1 MLSNTDFKNLNIVTV
16 LYRNVALIAVCLLS
30 SVVAA
35 YPSNTYKDLDICNH
49 WNGRRH
55 FLELGERGELHARN
69 VTTSAYRST
78 LYSSASSTSSPSSV
92 NGSPASSVNGGPNNA
107 VKIRSNL
114 DFWYQC
120 NLELVTC
127 AECVI
132 RITVTFANF
141 SKTCERIA
149 NTAVGKSS
157 LCPCEHIQFSEPPYD
172 NTISGQEFCGDGKV
186 FRSKTRTLLLKF
198 FYRATNSHVFSL
210 QYFSERNVKIVSGT
224 ARPTD
229 FSNNPNSNIP
239 QIISTP
245 YFPMNYP
252 RDYGTEYIL
261 TCDSDN
267 CHVRLDFTD
276 FQLGLTST
284 MEIFDSN
291 GQMVDSYTG
300 EHFRPPI
307 IISTGKSLLLQFR
320 GNGVTSAGFRAE
332 VTFVTPSQLKEDR
345 LMPYTDCGGLV
356 SGPGGAIT
364 MMNMIENATDVRMF
378 DCIWIIKPSNNYV
391 MMKTHI
397 SLRVD
402 EFHSMASRSEVTIRQ
417 GTTSDAPEIE
427 DVVWPN
433 NGMSKENH
441 VVPVL
446 TGYYIRL
453 RGVFGM
459 SSKLAI
465 VYSVFNYLNCYIGSE
480 FLCNNNHCISI
491 RLHCDGFDHC
501 GDGSDEPDTCEEDWA
516 HLQNDRRW
524 YSHKPNYYFP
534 KIEQYPDLKTATGIF
549 VISTLGIFAV
559 LSGWMV
565 ILYRMGVRARHQR
578 ELQNHLQTISELLD
592 RQEEIIPDEP
602 PSYEAPPDYEEVIKI
617 GMDHEMREP
626 RERQRQRKQHRR
638 RRDRSCSRANSNTT
652 VSSTVP
658 IHNFSDMPSTS
669 AAASEILNL
678 RTTPETL
685 QELEGANANVVPPVN
700 VVPTPTTTDLVQ
712 QVARATQNCGITGT
726 SQASETEAAQI
737 TCQCNCKGQMGG
749 QLQCIPTTAVT
760 ENIVITPNSP
770 PNTPQMDESARDF
783 CDDSLNISCTL
794 GVLQHPVSAPIP
806 GAIIN
811 ENNIE
816 ATARPKSSVNCTEQT
831 YLKKTWIVMNNDG
844 KGYRVQRLRPT
855 FSSPESFLSDWSCY
869 GDSQNYGSILAHDQR
884 SIVSNN
890 TSNCISDLSRDPSYD
905 NGISFN
911 MPPKG
916 KNNGSYSL
924 SNKIQDTTN
933 NSASCSMYT
942 TESGRTSDHN
952 EAITTHLIMTSLEL
966 DSEDEE
972 RSISCFNNPFR
983 MANANKS
990 KYTTVAGSS
999 YSEVGGSAG
1008 GNTTRNRRRHCRS
1021 KSFTN
1026 SGRSNDARQQNTI
1039 KRSSSANLLQ
1049 SFESVS
1055 EITNSDSKESTLY
1068 LI

>member
-1 MLSNTDFKNLNIVTV
+1 MLSDPGLKKLRNIFVV
-16 LYRNVALIAVCLLS
+16 NQIFVNVAVVVCLLLS
-30 SVVAA
+30 LSLAAA
-35 YPSNTYKDLDICNH
+35 YPSNNYKDLDICNH

-78 LYSSASSTSSPSSV
+78 LYSSATSSTSSPSSPV
-92 NGSPASSVNGGPNNA
+92 RG
-107 VKIRSNL
+107 RSTA

-132 RITVTFANF
+132 RITVTHANF
-141 SKTCERIA
+141 SKTCERIS
-149 NTAVGKSS
+149 NSAVGKSS

-172 NTISGQEFCGDGKV
+172 NTISGQEFCGEGKV
-186 FRSKTRTLLLKF
+186 FRSKTRSLLLKF

-210 QYFSERNVKIVSGT
+210 QYFSERNVKIVSGI
-224 ARPTD
+224 PHQSG
-229 FSNNPNSNIP
+229 FGISPNGKGP

-252 RDYGTEYIL
+252 RDYGTEQIL
-261 TCDSDN
+261 TCESDN

-284 MEIFDSN
+284 LEIFDSN

-307 IISTGKSLLLQFR
+307 IISTDKSLLLQFR
-320 GNGVTSAGFRAE
+320 GNGGTSAGFRAE
-332 VTFVTPSQLKEDR
+332 VTFVTPTQLKEDR
-345 LMPYTDCGGLV
+345 LLPFTDCGGLV
-356 SGPGGAIT
+356 AGPGGAIT
-364 MMNMIENATDVRMF
+364 MMNMIENATDVRLF
-378 DCIWIIKPSNNYV
+378 DCIWIIKPSSNYM

-397 SLRVD
+397 SLRVE
-402 EFHSMASRSEVTIRQ
+402 EFHSMASRSDLTIRQ
-417 GTTSDAPEIE
+417 GTTSDSPQIE

-433 NGMSKENH
+433 NGMSKESH

-465 VYSVFNYLNCYIGSE
+465 VYSVFNYLNPYIHLDCYIGSE
-480 FLCNNNHCISI
+480 FLCSNNHCISI

-501 GDGSDEPDTCEEDWA
+501 GDGSDEPDSCEEDWA

-549 VISTLGIFAV
+549 VVSTLGIFAV

-617 GMDHEMREP
+617 GMSNEMREP
-626 RERQRQRKQHRR
+626 RGRQHQRKHHRR
-638 RRDRSCSRANSNTT
+638 HRDRSCSRANSNTT
-652 VSSTVP
+652 VSSTLRLDLY
-658 IHNFSDMPSTS
+658 SDLPSTS
-669 AAASEILNL
+669 AAASSLVLANENDGL
-678 RTTPETL
+678 RTTAEEQTETESAAAGGENGE
-685 QELEGANANVVPPVN
+685 QQ
-700 VVPTPTTTDLVQ
+700 DMVQ
-712 QVARATQNCGITGT
+712 QMARATQNCGITG
-726 SQASETEAAQI
+726 SAQAPETEAAQV
-737 TCQCNCKGQMGG
+737 TCKCNCKR
-749 QLQCIPTTAVT
+749 PTSTSVVDNA
-760 ENIVITPNSP
+760 PNVLLNS
-770 PNTPQMDESARDF
+770 NTPQQEESARGF

-794 GVLQHPVSAPIP
+794 GNIHPPPGTAASGAVLNDNN
-806 GAIIN
+806 N
-811 ENNIE
+811 E
-816 ATARPKSSVNCTEQT
+816 AASSRPKSSLNCTEHT

-844 KGYRVQRLRPT
+844 RSYRVQRLRPT

-869 GDSQNYGSILAHDQR
+869 GDTLNYGSILSHDQR
-884 SIVSNN
+884 SNLSQN
-890 TSNCISDLSRDPSYD
+890 TSNYISDISRDPSD
-905 NGISFN
+905 NFTDGLR
-911 MPPKG
+911 MPPVAKLKTSSPINGDSNSNTFSERRASHDAALSRQMAVITLKQNSGDEDEDDEDDKG
-916 KNNGSYSL
+916 
-924 SNKIQDTTN
+924 SNK
-933 NSASCSMYT
+933 
-942 TESGRTSDHN
+942 
-952 EAITTHLIMTSLEL
+952 
-966 DSEDEE
+966 
-972 RSISCFNNPFR
+972 RSISCFSAVNNPF
-983 MANANKS
+983 KS
-990 KYTTVAGSS
+990 SNGNRQKYSSVAAGLGMTL
-999 YSEVGGSAG
+999 GGG
-1008 GNTTRNRRRHCRS
+1008 RNRRRHARS
-1021 KSFTN
+1021 KSLTSSERFTEARRHN
-1026 SGRSNDARQQNTI
+1026 SLRRT
-1039 KRSSSANLLQ
+1039 SSANLLMGFQ
-1049 SFESVS
+1049 TVRECL
-1055 EITNSDSKESTLY
+1055 NSDRKDSILY

>member
-1 MLSNTDFKNLNIVTV
+1 MLSNPGMKE
-16 LYRNVALIAVCLLS
+16 LYRIVVLNKIFVNVVVIVSVLS
-30 SVVAA
+30 SSLVIA

-78 LYSSASSTSSPSSV
+78 LYSSSPTSPPSSPLKV
-92 NGSPASSVNGGPNNA
+92 
-107 VKIRSNL
+107 RNL

-132 RITVTFANF
+132 RITVTYANF
-141 SKTCERIA
+141 SKTCERIS

-172 NTISGQEFCGDGKV
+172 TTISGQEFCGEGKV

-198 FYRATNSHVFSL
+198 FYRATNVHVFSL
-210 QYFSERNVKIVSGT
+210 QYFSERNVKIVSGIPHQSSLT
-224 ARPTD
+224 ND
-229 FSNNPNSNIP
+229 PNAKGP

-252 RDYGTEYIL
+252 RDYGTEQIL
-261 TCDSDN
+261 TCESDN

-276 FQLGLTST
+276 FQLGITST
-284 MEIFDSN
+284 LEIFDSN
-291 GQMVDSYTG
+291 GQMVDSYSG

-332 VTFVTPSQLKEDR
+332 VTFVTPTQLKEDR
-345 LMPYTDCGGLV
+345 LVPYTDCGGLV

-364 MMNMIENATDVRMF
+364 MMNMIENDTDVRMF
-378 DCIWIIKPSNNYV
+378 DCIWIIKPSSNFM

-397 SLRVD
+397 SLRVQ
-402 EFHSMASRSEVTIRQ
+402 EFHSMASRSDLTIRQ
-417 GTTSDAPEIE
+417 GTTSDSLEIE

-433 NGMSKENH
+433 NGMSMENH
-441 VVPVL
+441 NVPVL

-501 GDGSDEPDTCEEDWA
+501 GDGSDEPDSCEEDWA

-534 KIEQYPDLKTATGIF
+534 KIEQYPDLRTATGIF

-592 RQEEIIPDEP
+592 RQEEVVPDEP

-617 GMDHEMREP
+617 GMNHEIREQ
-626 RERQRQRKQHRR
+626 RGRDRQRKHHRR
-638 RRDRSCSRANSNTT
+638 HRDRSCSRANSNIT
-652 VSSTVP
+652 VASTLYMD
-658 IHNFSDMPSTS
+658 NNSELPSTS
-669 AAASEILNL
+669 AAASTVANEGVNHCTL
-678 RTTPETL
+678 RSTAE
-685 QELEGANANVVPPVN
+685 ELSESDGAIGGCVEQP
-700 VVPTPTTTDLVQ
+700 DLAH
-712 QVARATQNCGITGT
+712 QVLRATQNCGIAGPVEAPET
-726 SQASETEAAQI
+726 ASTQV
-737 TCQCNCKGQMGG
+737 TCKCNCKRKALM
-749 QLQCIPTTAVT
+749 ISEDNTVRHTTLNT
-760 ENIVITPNSP
+760 SPSTP
-770 PNTPQMDESARDF
+770 PQEEMAQDF

-794 GVLQHPVSAPIP
+794 GNPHPPIP
-806 GAIIN
+806 PENDRNSN
-811 ENNIE
+811 ENDNE
-816 ATARPKSSVNCTEQT
+816 AAASRPKSFVVNCTEHT

-844 KGYRVQRLRPT
+844 RSYRVQRLRPT
-855 FSSPESFLSDWSCY
+855 LSSPESFLSDWSCY
-869 GDSQNYGSILAHDQR
+869 GDTINYGSILTRDQR
-884 SIVSNN
+884 SNLSNN
-890 TSNCISDLSRDPSYD
+890 TSHYISDISRDTSDTFIHGLQLPAA
-905 NGISFN
+905 
-911 MPPKG
+911 KT
-916 KNNGSYSL
+916 KNKN
-924 SNKIQDTTN
+924 QN
-933 NSASCSMYT
+933 NSNSSNTTIYPERRASHDDTASAHHLVKND
-942 TESGRTSDHN
+942 SD
-952 EAITTHLIMTSLEL
+952 
-966 DSEDEE
+966 DDDDDEDDK
-972 RSISCFNNPFR
+972 RNISCFSAVNNPFR
-983 MANANKS
+983 SSNAARI
-990 KYTTVAGSS
+990 KYSTVAAGIGMSL
-999 YSEVGGSAG
+999 AG
-1008 GNTTRNRRRHCRS
+1008 GRNRRRHGRS
-1021 KSFTN
+1021 KSLTN
-1026 SGRSNDARQQNTI
+1026 SGRSNDTRQQDSL
-1039 KRSSSANLLQ
+1039 KRSSSANLLMDYETVRECPN
-1049 SFESVS
+1049 STRTESIVY
-1055 EITNSDSKESTLY
+1055 I
-1068 LI
+1068 I

>member
-1 MLSNTDFKNLNIVTV
+1 MLSNTGLKNLNIFVV
-16 LYRNVALIAVCLLS
+16 LKRTYVNIAVVFVCLLS

-78 LYSSASSTSSPSSV
+78 LYSSASSTSSPSSA
-92 NGSPASSVNGGPNNA
+92 NGATAGANTNLNGASNA
-107 VKIRSNL
+107 LKLRSNL

-172 NTISGQEFCGDGKV
+172 NTISGQEFCGEGKV

-210 QYFSERNVKIVSGT
+210 QYFSERNVKIVSGIP
-224 ARPTD
+224 RQTD
-229 FSNNPNSNIP
+229 FSNNPNSNVP

-320 GNGVTSAGFRAE
+320 GNGVASAGFRAE

-378 DCIWIIKPSNNYV
+378 DCIWIIKPSNNYI

-397 SLRVD
+397 SMRVD
-402 EFHSMASRSEVTIRQ
+402 EFHSMASRSDLTIRQ

-626 RERQRQRKQHRR
+626 RDRQRKHHRR

-669 AAASEILNL
+669 AAASEIYNL
-678 RTTPETL
+678 RSTPETL
-685 QELEGANANVVPPVN
+685 MELEGATASVV
-700 VVPTPTTTDLVQ
+700 TPTVVTTPDLVQ
-712 QVARATQNCGITGT
+712 QVARATQNCGIAGT
-726 SQASETEAAQI
+726 SQASETEAAQA
-737 TCQCNCKGQMGG
+737 TCQCNCKGQMG
-749 QLQCIPTTAVT
+749 QCLPAAAVI
-760 ENIVITPNSP
+760 ENIVITPNSS
-770 PNTPQMDESARDF
+770 PNTPQMEESARDF

-794 GVLQHPVSAPIP
+794 GVMHPVSAPVP
-806 GAIIN
+806 GIAIN
-811 ENNIE
+811 ENINE
-816 ATARPKSSVNCTEQT
+816 ATTRPKSSVNCTEHT

-890 TSNCISDLSRDPSYD
+890 TSNCISDISRDPSYD

-911 MPPKG
+911 MPRVKG
-916 KNNGSYSL
+916 TG
-924 SNKIQDTTN
+924 
-933 NSASCSMYT
+933 SCSSSGNKTQEASTSSIYS
-942 TESGRTSDHN
+942 ESHSANQN
-952 EAITTHLIMTSLEL
+952 EAITTQLIMTSLEQ
-966 DSEDEE
+966 DSDDDDE
-972 RSISCFNNPFR
+972 RSISCFSGVNNPFR
-983 MANANKS
+983 TVNNNKT

-999 YSEVGGSAG
+999 YGGGSDGGG
-1008 GNTTRNRRRHCRS
+1008 GNNGVARNRRRHCRS

-1039 KRSSSANLLQ
+1039 KRSSSANMLQ
-1049 SFESVS
+1049 SFKSVS

>member
-1 MLSNTDFKNLNIVTV
+1 MGLSNFNI
-16 LYRNVALIAVCLLS
+16 IAVVNRAVNFNITLIVVCLIS

-78 LYSSASSTSSPSSV
+78 LYSSASSTSSPSNV
-92 NGSPASSVNGGPNNA
+92 AATTTLNGA
-107 VKIRSNL
+107 KIRSNL

-149 NTAVGKSS
+149 NSAVGKSS

-186 FRSKTRTLLLKF
+186 IRSKTRTLLLKF

-210 QYFSERNVKIVSGT
+210 QYFSERNVKIVSGIPRQIDLST
-224 ARPTD
+224 
-229 FSNNPNSNIP
+229 NPNSNIP

-320 GNGVTSAGFRAE
+320 GNGVTSSGFRAE

-378 DCIWIIKPSNNYV
+378 DCIWIIKPSNNYI

-402 EFHSMASRSEVTIRQ
+402 EFHSMASRSELTIRQ
-417 GTTSDAPEIE
+417 GTTSDSPEIE

-626 RERQRQRKQHRR
+626 RESRDRQRQRKHHRR
-638 RRDRSCSRANSNTT
+638 RGERSCSRANSNTT

-669 AAASEILNL
+669 AAASEMYNL
-678 RTTPETL
+678 RSTPEAL
-685 QELEGANANVVPPVN
+685 VELEGAVGNSVTATAVVT
-700 VVPTPTTTDLVQ
+700 TPDLVQ
-712 QVARATQNCGITGT
+712 QVARATQNCE
-726 SQASETEAAQI
+726 SRLQVLQARLKHQRQRQRKLHASVI
-737 TCQCNCKGQMGG
+737 I
-749 QLQCIPTTAVT
+749 LF
-760 ENIVITPNSP
+760 IVICSS
-770 PNTPQMDESARDF
+770 PNTPQVEESARDF

-794 GVLQHPVSAPIP
+794 GVLHPVSAPVP
-806 GAIIN
+806 GIAIN
-811 ENNIE
+811 ENINE
-816 ATARPKSSVNCTEQT
+816 ATTARPKSSVNCTEHT

-884 SIVSNN
+884 SIISNN
-890 TSNCISDLSRDPSYD
+890 TSNCISDISRDPSYD
-905 NGISFN
+905 TGIHFN
-911 MPPKG
+911 MPRVKS
-916 KNNGSYSL
+916 NGSC
-924 SNKIQDTTN
+924 SNKSQDI
-933 NSASCSMYT
+933 ASTSSMYT
-942 TESGRTSDHN
+942 QNSHTSDPN
-952 EAITTHLIMTSLEL
+952 EAITTQLIMTSLEQ
-966 DSEDEE
+966 DSEDDE
-972 RSISCFNNPFR
+972 RSISCFSGVNNPFR
-983 MANANKS
+983 TANVNKT
-990 KYTTVAGSS
+990 KYTSVAGSS
-999 YSEVGGSAG
+999 YSAVGGNNG
-1008 GNTTRNRRRHCRS
+1008 GSGSGSGGISRMRRRHCRS

-1026 SGRSNDARQQNTI
+1026 SGRFSDPRQENTI

-1055 EITNSDSKESTLY
+1055 ENMNSDSKESTLY